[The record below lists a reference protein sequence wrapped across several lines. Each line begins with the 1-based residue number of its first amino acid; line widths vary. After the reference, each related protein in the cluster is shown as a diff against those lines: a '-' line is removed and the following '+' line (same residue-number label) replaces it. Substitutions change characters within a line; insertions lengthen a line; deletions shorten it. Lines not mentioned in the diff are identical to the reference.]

1 LTSFDL
7 HIILNT
13 AMNLHADSRNTGK
26 NRAFSPNRR
35 YNTRIKFL
43 KEGIAMQEI
52 KVTLSQNLKQKP
64 ADESALGFG
73 RIFTDH
79 MFLMDYEAG
88 VGWNNARIVPYADFQ
103 MDPAAM
109 VLHYGQAIFEGC
121 KCYRRADGG
130 LQMFRPADNLARM
143 TRSAQRMGMPA
154 LDEETALEGLKKL
167 IKVEEAWVPHK
178 DGTSLYIRPT
188 MISMDVGLGVHAS
201 KKYLFYI
208 ILSPVGAYYK
218 EGLKPVS
225 IYVEDEYVRAVRGG
239 VGFTK
244 CAGNYAASIL
254 AGDVA
259 EKKGFSQ
266 VLWLDGVEQK
276 YVEEV
281 GSMNMMFAYG
291 NRIVTPKLN
300 GSILPGITRDSV
312 LKLARSL
319 GYETVE
325 DRLDIN
331 EIFADAKSGKLTEA
345 FGTGT
350 AAVISPVGTLALK
363 DEKITIGDGNIGS
376 IAQKLYDT
384 LTGIQYGR
392 LEDKFGWIV
401 KC

>member
-1 LTSFDL
+1 MLDITV
-7 HIILNT
+7 
-13 AMNLHADSRNTGK
+13 
-26 NRAFSPNRR
+26 
-35 YNTRIKFL
+35 TR
-43 KEGIAMQEI
+43 
-52 KVTLSQNLKQKP
+52 SDHLKQKP
-64 ADESALGFG
+64 ADEGSLGFG
-73 RIFTDH
+73 RLFTDH

-88 VGWNNARIVPYADFQ
+88 RGWHSARVVPYDNFP

-109 VLHYGQAIFEGC
+109 VFHYGQAIFEGM
-121 KCYRRADGG
+121 KCYRRSDGG
-130 LQMFRPADNLARM
+130 LQLFRPRDNFARM
-143 TRSAQRMGMPA
+143 SRSAARMGMPV
-154 LDEETALEGLKKL
+154 LDEETALEGLRQL
-167 IKVEEAWVPHK
+167 ILLDQDWVPHR

-201 KKYLFYI
+201 KTYRFFI

-266 VLWLDGVEQK
+266 VLWLDGVEQR

-291 NRIVTPKLN
+291 QKIVTPRLN

-312 LKLARSL
+312 LILARQL
-319 GYETVE
+319 GYETE
-325 DRLDIN
+325 EGRLDVH
-331 EIFADAKSGKLTEA
+331 EIFADAKAGRLTEA

-363 DEKITIGDGNIGS
+363 DEKVVLGDGGIGP
-376 IAQKLYDT
+376 IAQKLYDA

-392 LEDKFGWIV
+392 LPDQNNWILPL
-401 KC
+401 

>member
-1 LTSFDL
+1 MLD
-7 HIILNT
+7 IQI
-13 AMNLHADSRNTGK
+13 
-26 NRAFSPNRR
+26 
-35 YNTRIKFL
+35 TRSTQL
-43 KEGIAMQEI
+43 KP
-52 KVTLSQNLKQKP
+52 KP

-73 RIFTDH
+73 RLFTDH
-79 MFLMDYEAG
+79 MFVMDYQEG
-88 VGWNNARIVPYADFQ
+88 RGWHDARVIPYGDFA

-109 VLHYGQAIFEGC
+109 VLHYGQAIFEGM

-130 LQMFRPADNLARM
+130 LQLFRPKDNLARM

-154 LDEETALEGLKKL
+154 LDEETALEGLLQL
-167 IKVEEAWVPHK
+167 IRIEADWVPHR

-188 MISMDVGLGVHAS
+188 MISTDVGLGVHAS
-201 KKYLFYI
+201 KTYRFYI

-254 AGDVA
+254 AGDIA

-266 VLWLDGVEQK
+266 VLWLDGVEQR

-291 NRIVTPKLN
+291 DRIVTPRLN

-312 LKLARSL
+312 LKLAVKL
-319 GYETVE
+319 GYKAEE
-325 DRLDIN
+325 ARLDVH
-331 EIFADAKSGKLTEA
+331 EIFADAKAGRLTEA

-350 AAVISPVGTLALK
+350 AAVISPVGVLAMK
-363 DEKITIGDGNIGS
+363 DEKVTLGDGGIGP
-376 IAQKLYDT
+376 IAQRLYDT

-392 LEDKFGWIV
+392 LPDEFGWILPL
-401 KC
+401 

>member
-1 LTSFDL
+1 
-7 HIILNT
+7 
-13 AMNLHADSRNTGK
+13 
-26 NRAFSPNRR
+26 
-35 YNTRIKFL
+35 
-43 KEGIAMQEI
+43 MQEI

-79 MFLMDYEAG
+79 MLLMDYDAG
-88 VGWNNARIVPYADFQ
+88 IGWHDARIVPYGNFQ

-121 KCYRRADGG
+121 KCYRRSDGG
-130 LQMFRPADNLARM
+130 LQLFRPADNLARM
-143 TRSAQRMGMPA
+143 TRSAERMGMPA
-154 LDEETALEGLKKL
+154 LDETTALEGLKKL
-167 IKVEEAWVPHK
+167 ISIEEAWVPHK

-291 NRIVTPKLN
+291 NKIVTPMLN

-325 DRLDIN
+325 GRLDSN

-363 DEKITIGDGNIGS
+363 DEKITIGDGNIGT
-376 IAQKLYDT
+376 IAQTLYDT

>member
-1 LTSFDL
+1 
-7 HIILNT
+7 
-13 AMNLHADSRNTGK
+13 
-26 NRAFSPNRR
+26 
-35 YNTRIKFL
+35 
-43 KEGIAMQEI
+43 MQNI
-52 KVTLSQNLKQKP
+52 TVTLTKNPKQKP
-64 ADESALGFG
+64 MDESSLGFG

-79 MFLMDYEAG
+79 MFVMDYELG
-88 VGWNNARIVPYADFQ
+88 IGWHNARIVPYGDFP

-130 LQMFRPADNLARM
+130 LQLFRAQDNLARM
-143 TRSAQRMGMPA
+143 TRSAQRMCMPA
-154 LDEETALEGLKKL
+154 LDEETALEGLKQL
-167 IKVEEAWVPHK
+167 IKTDAEWVPHK
-178 DGTSLYIRPT
+178 EGTSLYIRPT
-188 MISMDVGLGVHAS
+188 MISTDVGLGVHAS
-201 KKYLFYI
+201 KKYCFFI

-254 AGDVA
+254 AGDIA

-266 VLWLDGVEQK
+266 VLWLDGVEQR
-276 YVEEV
+276 YIEEV

-291 NRIVTPKLN
+291 NKIVTPRLN

-312 LKLARSL
+312 LKLARQL
-319 GYETVE
+319 GLEAE
-325 DRLDIN
+325 EARLDVHQV
-331 EIFADAKSGKLTEA
+331 FDDARSGKLTEA

-350 AAVISPVGTLALK
+350 AAVISPVGVLAMN
-363 DEKITIGDGNIGS
+363 DEKITLGDGGIGPV
-376 IAQKLYDT
+376 AQKLYDT

-392 LEDKFGWIV
+392 IEDTNNWIT
-401 KC
+401 KLT

>member
-1 LTSFDL
+1 MSTISVTR
-7 HIILNT
+7 T
-13 AMNLHADSRNTGK
+13 ATPKAR
-26 NRAFSPNRR
+26 P
-35 YNTRIKFL
+35 
-43 KEGIAMQEI
+43 Q
-52 KVTLSQNLKQKP
+52 
-64 ADESALGFG
+64 DESALGFG

-79 MFLMDYEAG
+79 MFLMNYEEG
-88 VGWNNARIVPYADFQ
+88 KGWFNPRVVPYGCFDI
-103 MDPAAM
+103 DPAAM
-109 VLHYGQAIFEGC
+109 VLHYGQAVFEGT

-130 LQMFRPADNLARM
+130 LQLFRPDANLARM
-143 TRSAQRMGMPA
+143 SRSAKRMGMPA
-154 LDEETALEGLKKL
+154 LDEETALEGLKEL
-167 IKVEEAWVPHK
+167 VRQDSEWVPHR

-188 MISMDVGLGVHAS
+188 MISTDIGLGVHAS
-201 KKYLFYI
+201 KTYLFFI

-254 AGDVA
+254 AGSIA
-259 EKKGFSQ
+259 EEKGFSQ

-291 NRIVTPKLN
+291 SKIVTPKLN

-312 LKLARSL
+312 LKLAAQL
-319 GYETVE
+319 GYETE
-325 DRLDIN
+325 EARLDVN
-331 EIFADAKSGKLTEA
+331 EIFADTKSGKLTEA

-350 AAVISPVGTLALK
+350 AAVISPVGRLSLRGETV
-363 DEKITIGDGNIGS
+363 TVGDGGIGTVS
-376 IAQKLYDT
+376 QKLYDT

-392 LEDKFGWIV
+392 LPDENNWV
-401 KC
+401 MPL

>member
-1 LTSFDL
+1 MLD
-7 HIILNT
+7 
-13 AMNLHADSRNTGK
+13 
-26 NRAFSPNRR
+26 
-35 YNTRIKFL
+35 
-43 KEGIAMQEI
+43 I
-52 KVTLSQNLKQKP
+52 KVTLSDHLKAKP

-88 VGWNNARIVPYADFQ
+88 RGWHDARIVPYGSFAI
-103 MDPAAM
+103 DPAAM
-109 VLHYGQAIFEGC
+109 VLHYGQAIFEGT

-130 LQMFRPADNLARM
+130 LQLFRPGDNLARM
-143 TRSAQRMGMPA
+143 SRSAERMCMPK
-154 LDEETALEGLKKL
+154 LDEETALEGLKQL
-167 IKVEEAWVPHK
+167 IRVDADWVPHK
-178 DGTSLYIRPT
+178 EGTSLYIRPT

-201 KKYLFYI
+201 KKYLFFI

-239 VGFTK
+239 GGFTK

-254 AGDVA
+254 AGDIA
-259 EKKGFSQ
+259 EQKGFSQ

-291 NRIVTPKLN
+291 NKIVTPRLN

-312 LKLARSL
+312 LKLARQL
-319 GYETVE
+319 GFEAE
-325 DRLDIN
+325 EGRLDIN

-363 DEKITIGDGNIGS
+363 DEKVVLGDGGIGKIS
-376 IAQKLYDT
+376 QKLYDT

-392 LEDKFGWIV
+392 LPDENGWIV
-401 KC
+401 KL

>member
-1 LTSFDL
+1 MLD
-7 HIILNT
+7 
-13 AMNLHADSRNTGK
+13 
-26 NRAFSPNRR
+26 
-35 YNTRIKFL
+35 
-43 KEGIAMQEI
+43 I
-52 KVTLSQNLKQKP
+52 KVTLSDHLKAKP

-88 VGWNNARIVPYADFQ
+88 RGWHDARIVPYGSFAI
-103 MDPAAM
+103 DPAAM
-109 VLHYGQAIFEGC
+109 VLHYGQAIFEGT

-130 LQMFRPADNLARM
+130 LQLFRPGDNLARM
-143 TRSAQRMGMPA
+143 SRSAERMCMPK
-154 LDEETALEGLKKL
+154 LDEETALEGLKQL
-167 IKVEEAWVPHK
+167 IRVDADWVPHK
-178 DGTSLYIRPT
+178 EGTSLYIRPT

-201 KKYLFYI
+201 KKYLFFI

-254 AGDVA
+254 AGDIA
-259 EKKGFSQ
+259 EQKGFSQ

-291 NRIVTPKLN
+291 NKIATPRLN

-312 LKLARSL
+312 LKLARQL
-319 GYETVE
+319 GFEAE
-325 DRLDIN
+325 EGRLDIN

-363 DEKITIGDGNIGS
+363 DEKVVLGDGGIGKIS
-376 IAQKLYDT
+376 QKLYDT

-392 LEDKFGWIV
+392 LPDENGWIV
-401 KC
+401 KL

>member
-1 LTSFDL
+1 
-7 HIILNT
+7 
-13 AMNLHADSRNTGK
+13 
-26 NRAFSPNRR
+26 
-35 YNTRIKFL
+35 
-43 KEGIAMQEI
+43 MQNI
-52 KVTLSQNLKQKP
+52 SITLSSHLKQKP

-79 MFLMDYEAG
+79 MFLMDYEQG
-88 VGWNNARIVPYADFQ
+88 IGWHNARIVPYGDFPI
-103 MDPAAM
+103 DPAAM
-109 VLHYGQAIFEGC
+109 VLHYGQAIFEGT

-130 LQMFRPADNLARM
+130 LQLFRPDANLARM
-143 TRSAQRMGMPA
+143 SRSAARMCMPE
-154 LDEETALEGLKKL
+154 LDEETALEGLKQL
-167 IKVEEAWVPHK
+167 IKVDADWVPHRE
-178 DGTSLYIRPT
+178 GTSLYIRPT
-188 MISMDVGLGVHAS
+188 MISTDVGLGVHAS
-201 KKYLFYI
+201 RKYLFYI

-225 IYVEDEYVRAVRGG
+225 IYVEDAYVRAVRGG

-254 AGDVA
+254 AGDIA

-291 NRIVTPKLN
+291 NKIVTPMLN

-312 LKLARSL
+312 LKLAPQL
-319 GYETVE
+319 GYEVE
-325 DRLDIN
+325 EARLDIHQ
-331 EIFADAKSGKLTEA
+331 IFEDIRTGKLTEA

-350 AAVISPVGTLALK
+350 AAVISPVGTLCL
-363 DEKITIGDGNIGS
+363 DNEKLTLGDGGIGRVS
-376 IAQKLYDT
+376 QHLYDS

-392 LEDKFGWIV
+392 LEDRNGWIM
-401 KC
+401 KLS